1 MEITTMKKL
10 LLLLFFL
17 FTSNSLAEPCKIKMV
32 DLSETLQSD
41 GNKVITA
48 SNLTDIYSNE
58 PIRRYVQIFSDG
70 SIVITEQKH
79 CMIYNLT
86 ITILLPEGLSI
97 DKVPLQLS
105 NTLNKTEV
113 WEKWFKPLNA
123 AEILRNE
130 ISSTRFTSQIGK
142 PGSISYSLDDKIFT
156 KNENSEAILRLVN
169 VEPGTLPF
177 EKIISLYIGV
187 GGL

>member
-79 CMIYNLT
+79 
-86 ITILLPEGLSI
+86 
-97 DKVPLQLS
+97 LQLS